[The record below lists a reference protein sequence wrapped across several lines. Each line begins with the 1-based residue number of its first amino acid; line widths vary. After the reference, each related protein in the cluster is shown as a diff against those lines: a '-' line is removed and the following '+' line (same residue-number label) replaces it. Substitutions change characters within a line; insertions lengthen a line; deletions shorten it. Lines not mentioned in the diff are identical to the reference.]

1 MRNRIICGKI
11 GVKKNTVKTII
22 VCERG
27 KLVMTAVKFV
37 PKEKTRLDKKT
48 GKMVKCDPYRS
59 TTLDDMIDFLEEN
72 GTPEQKKTFKENC
85 YLVARKVPTGKT
97 YKKGKHKGEEIIDIE
112 RDETGDAIME
122 PTEIVNWL
130 YARQKFFEQYAP
142 EFLPPKADET
152 KKNKKKVA
160 DRMLNW

>member
-1 MRNRIICGKI
+1 MRK
-11 GVKKNTVKTII
+11 
-22 VCERG
+22 G
-27 KLVMTAVKFV
+27 KLVMAAVKFV

-72 GTPEQKKTFKENC
+72 GTPEEKKTFKENC

-97 YKKGKHKGEEIIDIE
+97 YKKGKHKGEEIIDVE
-112 RDETGDAIME
+112 RYENGDPIME

-130 YARQKFFEQYAP
+130 YARQKFFEDFAP
-142 EFLPPKADET
+142 EFLPKADET